1 MCIFRSIIILSYPL
15 SQDMVMSKLKLI
27 FKPHKNLVIIK
38 CSGDMQVKSLLEAC
52 DEALSDP
59 QYKKGMGR
67 IWDVFDAD
75 LSQITTEQVHEI
87 TSYLTTRADDVN
99 YVRVG
104 IVAGN
109 SLGFGLAR
117 VFSSVSDHTA
127 KNKVMPFRSLED
139 AEEWVS
145 EGFAKN

>member
-1 MCIFRSIIILSYPL
+1 MP
-15 SQDMVMSKLKLI
+15 MSTVELL
-27 FKPHKNLVIIK
+27 FKPQKNLVIIK
-38 CSGDMQVKSLLEAC
+38 CSGVMQVKSLLEAC
-52 DEALSDP
+52 NEALMDP
-59 QYKKGMGR
+59 QYKQGMGR

-117 VFSSVSDHTA
+117 VFSSVSEHTA
-127 KNKVMPFRSLED
+127 KNEVMPFRSLEE

-145 EGFAKN
+145 EGIAKN